1 MRVSLHRTNPMG
13 QDVRVQLMDG
23 LAEGYRHVDC
33 KLVVV
38 RSAIH
43 AGLASEVE
51 WEASGELRG
60 SVSWSVSVVWRG
72 IQSMVLWRPRSAMPG
87 FTVVTCLKYRWPPQ
101 VMAMGKRTRIISL
114 LGDNWPPRAAP
125 LMAVIMSLVH
135 CAITAGLLCTR
146 HCDTESTRHRR
157 NRRTAGG
164 ANHPRLTLG
173 GYGYL
178 TAQHLLRLGT
188 ELDVVMRRDRENHY
202 RTSVTC
208 EIYESLDVFRGTQ

>member
-1 MRVSLHRTNPMG
+1 M
-13 QDVRVQLMDG
+13 
-23 LAEGYRHVDC
+23 
-33 KLVVV
+33 
-38 RSAIH
+38 
-43 AGLASEVE
+43 
-51 WEASGELRG
+51 
-60 SVSWSVSVVWRG
+60 
-72 IQSMVLWRPRSAMPG
+72 
-87 FTVVTCLKYRWPPQ
+87 VTCLKYRWPPQ

-208 EIYESLDVFRGTQ
+208 KIYESLDVLRGTKRGDASLYKYTAHTHIRTLTRANY